1 MKYEKNKHKLLQVR
15 VSEDDLKALDEI
27 AVTEKRTRSD
37 VIRLLIASRGVSYGT
52 KEEKQ
57 KICI

>member
-15 VSEDDLKALDEI
+15 VSDEDLKALDAI
-27 AVTEKRTRSD
+27 AVIEKRTRSD
-37 VIRLLIASRGVSYGT
+37 VIRLLIASRGLSYGEKET
-52 KEEKQ
+52 KE